1 MSIVFQISLYALVAL
16 SFALVVGVPVAY
28 ASPQNWDQSK
38 KLLYLGAGAWGLLV
52 VAVGALNFFV
62 V

>member
-38 KLLYLGAGAWGLLV
+38 KLLYLGSGVWALLV

>member
-1 MSIVFQISLYALVAL
+1 MSIVFQIALYALVAL

-38 KLLYLGAGAWGLLV
+38 KLLYLGAGVWGLLV

>member
-1 MSIVFQISLYALVAL
+1 MTFIFQLALIALVLL
-16 SFALVVGVPVAY
+16 SFVMVVGVPVAY

-38 KLLYLGAGAWGLLV
+38 RLLFLGSAVWVGLVLV
-52 VAVGALNFFV
+52 VGALNYLV

>member
-38 KLLYLGAGAWGLLV
+38 KLLYLGAGVWGLLV

>member
-1 MSIVFQISLYALVAL
+1 MSIVFQIALYALVAL

-38 KLLYLGAGAWGLLV
+38 KLLYLGAGVWALLV

>member
-1 MSIVFQISLYALVAL
+1 MSIVFQIALYALVAL

-38 KLLYLGAGAWGLLV
+38 KLLFLGAGAWGLLV

>member
-1 MSIVFQISLYALVAL
+1 MSIVFQLSLYSLVAL
-16 SFALVVGVPVAY
+16 SFAMVVGVPVAY

-38 KLLYLGAGAWGLLV
+38 KLLYLGAGVWALLV
-52 VAVGALNFFV
+52 IAVGALNFFV